1 MTDALSAVECA
12 FYAFLL
18 LPVLYLIFRHRT
30 YGFMG
35 WLFLSF
41 FCILRIIGGAMSVNS
56 ASGVGSIISNV
67 GLSPM
72 LLATAG
78 ILHEA

>member
-1 MTDALSAVECA
+1 MTNSVSAAECA
-12 FYAFLL
+12 LYAVLI
-18 LPVLYLIFRHRT
+18 LPVLFLIVRHRMT
-30 YGFMG
+30 GFVG

-41 FCILRIIGGAMSVNS
+41 FCVLRIVGGGMSINS
-56 ASGVGSIISNV
+56 SNPAASIISNV

>member
-1 MTDALSAVECA
+1 MTALPAVECA
-12 FYAFLL
+12 FYGFLL
-18 LPVLYLIFRHRT
+18 LPVLYLIVRHRS
-30 YGFMG
+30 YGLMG

-41 FCILRIIGGAMSVNS
+41 FCILRIIGAAMTINSSTGA
-56 ASGVGSIISNV
+56 GSIISNV

>member
-1 MTDALSAVECA
+1 MTDTLSAVECA
-12 FYAFLL
+12 FYAFLV
-18 LPVLYLIFRHRT
+18 LPVLYLLFRHRA
-30 YGFMG
+30 YGLMG

-41 FCILRIIGGAMSVNS
+41 FCIIRIVGAALSINPT
-56 ASGVGSIISNV
+56 SGVGTIISNV